1 MLRPMSDQDAIAVV
15 RARVSSIPADL
26 KALFAVVD
34 DPEIS
39 DDLRALA
46 AAAIF
51 YNLNPS
57 NLIPY
62 TGGVGVIGFADDV
75 IAIRCALEEVRKQ
88 NPERAKKH
96 AETAPESWDGLEH
109 EIELISSL
117 LGDLWAPFGEA
128 WRTVGAQEWRGHRAK
143 NCVSDAEQST
153 WLYEAVEEEMSNRDI
168 DEQAVVREVQKA
180 PLLSKLAAR
189 LATRKSRA

>member
-1 MLRPMSDQDAIAVV
+1 MLRPMSDQDAIAVI

-26 KALFAVVD
+26 KALFAIVD
-34 DPEIS
+34 DPELT

-57 NLIPY
+57 NLLPHNA
-62 TGGVGVIGFADDV
+62 GGALGFADDV
-75 IAIRCALEEVRKQ
+75 IAIRCALDEVRKQ

-96 AETAPESWDGLEH
+96 AEAAPESWEGLEH
-109 EIELISSL
+109 EIEIISKL
-117 LGDLWAPFGEA
+117 LGDLWAPFGDA

-143 NCVSDAEQST
+143 NCVSDAEEST
-153 WLYEAVEEEMSNRDI
+153 WLYEAVDEEMSNRDV
-168 DEQAVVREVQKA
+168 DDQAVVRDVQKA
-180 PLLSKLAAR
+180 PLIAKLSAR
-189 LATRKSRA
+189 LATRKRA